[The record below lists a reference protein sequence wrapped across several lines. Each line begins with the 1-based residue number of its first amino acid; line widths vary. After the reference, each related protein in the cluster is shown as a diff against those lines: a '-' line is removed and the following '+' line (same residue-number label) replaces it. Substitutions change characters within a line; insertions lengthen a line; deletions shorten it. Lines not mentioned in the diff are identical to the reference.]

1 MVQVNAVKQGYYE
14 ILDKDGIKIDQK
26 NSEVEAIQGLINYS
40 LLTGFTGSMI
50 PPSYRVDI
58 EGEATSPVVDE
69 IYYAEGY
76 VHLTTKDGIQYIRT
90 LPDKDI
96 IRISNGVARKGQ
108 NKFILRRTEDTGG
121 IDNYEIYGE
130 QPFEIENDHEV
141 VDYTTG
147 RIRLWATEPWRI
159 EYWVNGVLDVVA
171 SDPADLSPEQYNAS
185 LTEEEMYRHTR
196 SVNATYGD
204 KIDIKAFNVA
214 GEEDTF
220 SFYIETLH
228 QLDQS
233 ARIKAL
239 NEQILLIMQEPEPTE

>member
-1 MVQVNAVKQGYYE
+1 MVQVNAVRSGYYE

-26 NSEVEAIQGLINYS
+26 NSEVEAMQGLINYTLS
-40 LLTGFTGSMI
+40 TGFQGSMV
-50 PPSYRVDI
+50 PPTFRVDV
-58 EGEATSPVVDE
+58 EGEVSKPLVDE
-69 IYYAEGY
+69 IYYAEGF
-76 VHLTTKDGIQYIRT
+76 VHMTTQDGVQYIRT
-90 LPDKDI
+90 YPDKDI

-108 NKFILRRTEDTGG
+108 NKFILRRTEDTNG
-121 IDNYEIYGE
+121 IDNYEIYGK

-141 VDYTTG
+141 IDYATG
-147 RIRLWATEPWRI
+147 RIRVWATEPWRI
-159 EYWVNGVLDVVA
+159 EYWVNGVLDAVA
-171 SDPADLSPEQYNAS
+171 SDPADLPADQYNAS

-196 SVNATYGD
+196 SINATYGD
-204 KIDIKAFNVA
+204 KIEIKAFNVA

-239 NEQILLIMQEPEPTE
+239 NAEILLIMQEPEPTE